1 MIIFGQSLWHISL
14 SYMMVTLGMISWFNC
29 PPEVAECR
37 QAGHRGRV
45 GHVAAVAED
54 LHVESDAPDL
64 LVRDDAEGLH
74 VKASG

>member
-1 MIIFGQSLWHISL
+1 MIEL
-14 SYMMVTLGMISWFNC
+14 

-64 LVRDDAEGLH
+64 LVRDDAQGLH
-74 VKASG
+74 VQASG